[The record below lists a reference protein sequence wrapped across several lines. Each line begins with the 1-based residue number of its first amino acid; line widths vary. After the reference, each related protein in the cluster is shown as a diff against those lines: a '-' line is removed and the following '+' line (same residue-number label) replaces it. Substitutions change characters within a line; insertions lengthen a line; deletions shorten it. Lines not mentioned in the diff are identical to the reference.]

1 VGRVTSRLTQ
11 PGEGISTSLVV
22 MLAAACGVSAA
33 SLYYAQPLLHTIAQH
48 FHASSG
54 SAGLL
59 VTFAQIGYA
68 VGLALL
74 VPVGDL
80 VNRKILVPLVLGVSA
95 AALAASAVAPSI
107 GVLIALALLVG
118 VSSVMAQVLV
128 PLAASMAREE
138 ERGRVTGS
146 VMSGLLI
153 GILLARTLS
162 GLVAGA
168 AGWRVVYWAA
178 CALVAVTA
186 LVLARRLP
194 RDAPRSGLGYGA
206 LLAGTVALS
215 VRYALLRRRMLLGAL
230 CFSSFSIFWTTAAFL
245 LAGHPFNYSDTI
257 IGLFGLIG
265 AGGALCANVAGR
277 LADRGH
283 SRSLTLGF
291 AVLIALSYA
300 LMAAGRE
307 HVVVLIVGV
316 FVLDVGV
323 QGLHITN
330 FSVVLGLEPQA
341 RSRINANYM
350 VAYFAGGA
358 IGSALASALYD
369 SAGWP
374 GVCALGAA
382 VGVVAALIG
391 VFDWLSPVS
400 APAPAQAPS
409 VAVSST
415 SPGER

>member
-1 VGRVTSRLTQ
+1 VRQCGR
-11 PGEGISTSLVV
+11 
-22 MLAAACGVSAA
+22 
-33 SLYYAQPLLHTIAQH
+33 PL
-48 FHASSG
+48 
-54 SAGLL
+54 
-59 VTFAQIGYA
+59 
-68 VGLALL
+68 
-74 VPVGDL
+74 
-80 VNRKILVPLVLGVSA
+80 
-95 AALAASAVAPSI
+95 
-107 GVLIALALLVG
+107 
-118 VSSVMAQVLV
+118 
-128 PLAASMAREE
+128 
-138 ERGRVTGS
+138 GR
-146 VMSGLLI
+146 
-153 GILLARTLS
+153 
-162 GLVAGA
+162 
-168 AGWRVVYWAA
+168 
-178 CALVAVTA
+178 
-186 LVLARRLP
+186 P
-194 RDAPRSGLGYGA
+194 
-206 LLAGTVALS
+206 
-215 VRYALLRRRMLLGAL
+215 
-230 CFSSFSIFWTTAAFL
+230 
-245 LAGHPFNYSDTI
+245 
-257 IGLFGLIG
+257 
-265 AGGALCANVAGR
+265 
-277 LADRGH
+277 GH

-400 APAPAQAPS
+400 APAPAQARR
-409 VAVSST
+409 
-415 SPGER
+415 SPCPPRHPASAERPRPGSWAGSCADRASCPARS